1 MLTERRTPWGGMRTA
16 SPYSLLKEDT
26 GTDEER
32 RSSHM
37 KKGVRLAIAIM
48 SLTMALNEL
57 RKALREL
64 SH

>member
-1 MLTERRTPWGGMRTA
+1 
-16 SPYSLLKEDT
+16 
-26 GTDEER
+26 
-32 RSSHM
+32 M